1 MGAQV
6 KEVSLP
12 HSAYAVPVYYI
23 IATAEASSN
32 LERFDGVQYGLR
44 HKGAVSLHDMYEK
57 TRDSG
62 FGYEAKRRII
72 LGTYVLSH
80 GYYEAYYLRALKVRA
95 LIANDF
101 ANVFKEC
108 DCIVTPTSPTP
119 AFAIGEKTQNPLA
132 MYLSDIYT
140 ISVNLAGIPA
150 ISVPCGLSK
159 AGLPV
164 GLQII
169 AKAFDEEML
178 LKVAHA
184 YEQSTPWHKEKPKI

>member
-1 MGAQV
+1 
-6 KEVSLP
+6 
-12 HSAYAVPVYYI
+12 
-23 IATAEASSN
+23 
-32 LERFDGVQYGLR
+32 
-44 HKGAVSLHDMYEK
+44 
-57 TRDSG
+57 
-62 FGYEAKRRII
+62 
-72 LGTYVLSH
+72 
-80 GYYEAYYLRALKVRA
+80 YYEAYYLRALKVRA